1 MSVHGRSFLQY
12 LNEDDDK
19 WYPIPTSDLV
29 SVDYTDKVYAPAAVE
44 LIVSNKRMNEVLG
57 TDIDASSGTYT
68 VEGEV
73 ANPTFRRYQTIRLFN
88 LPRALEL
95 ETITHDGASPAVFSK
110 DAHGL
115 TNGDFIHLVNEDS
128 GTILDGIYEVNN
140 VTTDTFRLEGPGEGS
155 ASQTYSTS
163 AAGDGV
169 TQAMLINTS
178 GIDSSETEF
187 AVDNVTGGGT
197 PDTEVDVGAYV
208 KVDDEVMQIT
218 DTSDTTISVTRGVL
232 GSTAAMHDNN
242 DAVNHQRTAYI
253 AMRTD
258 KMMYCYFYGKID
270 SVDVSYSDAV
280 GKTIHIQ
287 ASDYLRTL
295 GTEPITKAIQDSS
308 SACDDFTTTR
318 LVPADEAEA
327 TDQGKFRDALYDN
340 AKFSDTLKAIISD
353 WAFGKSLYTDNTY
366 DGSSSIGEAKF
377 QDSDFSF
384 ATGDISRKK
393 KFAGNNTTALKAMV
407 SIAMTERHSNR
418 GLEFPRTDVPA
429 AEISYG
435 SSGSEEDSGD
445 DQDVLIKASS
455 HGYVNGNMVNVSG
468 DDLDGSSIDDDDYIH
483 DGSYIVHS
491 VTTDNFKIKGL
502 DGNTITSTADSST
515 DRTVTIKAEPSGGQ
529 GYDFY
534 LDTGLYG
541 TTNGEAFAGHS
552 QDTHRPHLNYFMRG
566 SEPVDPEATGLTVYY
581 PTSENQSE
589 SDTDWNMTKIFM
601 QPDFDHGLFDDDL
614 YTQVALSAVD
624 DNGQVTNA
632 NDLGHVM
639 EMFKVNSISN
649 EDYTSDRVV
658 IINQKQASGEECGAG
673 VFHWN
678 RGDDVRT
685 YKWQSTDTNTYDELL
700 EDNVMFFAGGAEG
713 SNTNEY
719 ARKSMAHA
727 SKGTFGVIEN
737 NKGSFLNGGT
747 TTGMAGFSPLPAGGR
762 SITDPPN
769 TTANDDGTYND
780 HPKMQDLV
788 ALTGTMEG
796 FHWGATALAG
806 ANLIKDVYNC
816 EVEGLLGTEVTATQA
831 TVSDDIKVNKEGHG
845 LETGTLIRITNI
857 NGVTTGTTAGVK
869 INTAPARTN
878 GVNADTT
885 DTGSYYRVEY
895 EDEDYF
901 WLTLPQKHRTNIDAT
916 SDRLAFSGTISGG
929 TFKYKPVF
937 NVFKEVC
944 RVQWQSGFDWT
955 TQEDLTVLRTSLT
968 GKGAQ
973 SLMVSDVVKNDRPY
987 KGLQVNTL
995 LATPQY
1001 MPGNDHHGVIANHG
1015 TLASP
1020 SGYDNHPKDYYDAS
1034 DTKSYFGYA
1043 TVAQSLEADGTG
1055 DGCTSNV
1062 DRFGASVDDDVPVLF
1077 RYGDYISE
1085 TRLLYGD
1092 PGLVGVVG
1100 RDRSSDAGGAAKTSN
1115 DVFKNVNCKIIERF
1129 KDKRSISKTYPLE
1142 YNTTSIT
1149 NDWDSV
1155 RKAAAGLLMRTII
1168 PAQRTTFNIF
1178 GYPTIKLVGQGQSG
1192 TSGDTLVPAQH
1203 PVSFGGRAGMLVE
1216 KLDGA
1221 DAAGGKMTA
1230 TSLATAIATDT
1241 GNITAPLDDGT
1252 SWAQATYYRFF
1263 IYLRAGSSIRVVHP
1277 AAGVTGNMIITGLK
1291 YSERAG
1297 HTRTSISTTGYDE
1310 AFINQMHA
1318 PLGQLIKS
1326 ISSSSSSVQPTIMSN
1341 REITAIHKRT
1351 FDENNGVF
1359 YVGDPTS

>member
-12 LNEDDDK
+12 LNEDDEK

-29 SVDYTDKVYAPAAVE
+29 SVDYTDKVYAPAMVE
-44 LIVSNKRMNEVLG
+44 VVISNKRMNETLG
-57 TDIDASSGTYT
+57 TDIDAYSGTYT

-95 ETITHDGASPAVFSK
+95 EAITHNGASPAVFDK

-140 VTTDTFRLEGPGEGS
+140 VTTDTFRLEGPGTGS

-187 AVDNVTGGGT
+187 AVDTVTGGGL
-197 PDTEVDVGAYV
+197 PNSQVQVGAYV
-208 KVDDEVMQIT
+208 KVDDEIMQIT
-218 DTSDTTISVTRGVL
+218 GTSDTTISVTRGVL
-232 GSTAAMHDNN
+232 GSTAAIHDNN

-270 SVDVSYSDAV
+270 TVDVSYSDAV
-280 GKTIHIQ
+280 GKTIHLQ
-287 ASDYLRTL
+287 ASDYFRTL
-295 GTEPITKAIQDSS
+295 GTEPITKVIQDSS
-308 SACDDFTTTR
+308 AACDDFTTTR
-318 LVPADEAEA
+318 LVPADPKKQD
-327 TDQGKFRDALYDN
+327 DQGKFRDALYDN
-340 AKFSDTLKAIISD
+340 AKFSDTLKAIVSD
-353 WAFGKSLYTDNTY
+353 WAFGKKLYSDNTH
-366 DGSSSIGEAKF
+366 DGSTSIGEAKF
-377 QDSDFSF
+377 QDSAFDFP
-384 ATGDISRKK
+384 TGDISRKK
-393 KFAGNNTTALKAMV
+393 KFGGTDTTALKAMV
-407 SIAMTERHSNR
+407 NIAMTERHSNT
-418 GLEFPRTDVPA
+418 GSAFA
-429 AEISYG
+429 GAEVSYG
-435 SSGSEEDSGD
+435 ESGNEADTGTEDI
-445 DQDVLIKASS
+445 LIKATA
-455 HGYVNGNMVNVSG
+455 HGYVNGNMVKVSN
-468 DDLDGSSIDDDDYIH
+468 DNNASIDGGSGTYIQA
-483 DGSYIVHS
+483 GAYIVHS
-491 VTTDNFKIKGL
+491 VTTNDFKIKNL
-502 DGNTITSTADSST
+502 NGNTIQSVANSSES
-515 DRTVTIKAEPSGGQ
+515 RIVSLAAEPSGAQ

-552 QDTHRPHLNYFMRG
+552 KDTHRPHINYFMRG
-566 SEPVDPEATGLTVYY
+566 SEPIDPAATGLTVYY

-589 SDTDWNMTKIFM
+589 SDTDWNLTKIFM

-624 DNGQVTNA
+624 DNGQVKNA
-632 NDLGHVM
+632 NDLGHKL
-639 EMFKVNSISN
+639 EMFKVNSIS
-649 EDYTSDRVV
+649 EQDYTANRPEGGFPPATVLR
-658 IINQKQASGEECGAG
+658 QKASGEENGRG

-685 YKWQSTDTNTYDELL
+685 YNWQSTDTDTYDKLL
-700 EDNVMFFAGGAEG
+700 EDNVTFFAGGAAS
-713 SNTNEY
+713 SNTNKA
-719 ARKSMAHA
+719 ARESMSH
-727 SKGTFGVIEN
+727 SSDGTFGVIEH
-737 NKGSFLNGGT
+737 NKGGFLNGKT
-747 TTGMAGFSPLPAGGR
+747 TSGMAGFSPLPAGGR
-762 SITDPPN
+762 SMTDPPN
-769 TTANDDGTYND
+769 TTANDDGTYED
-780 HPKMQDLV
+780 HPKMKDLV
-788 ALTGTMEG
+788 SLTGTMEG
-796 FHWGATALAG
+796 YHWGATALTG

-816 EVEGLLGTEVTATQA
+816 EVEGLLGTEVTAAQA
-831 TVSDDIKVNKEGHG
+831 TVDGDIEVTEEDHG

-869 INTAPARTN
+869 INTAPTRTN

-895 EDEDYF
+895 EDADTF
-901 WLTLPQKHRTNIDAT
+901 WLTLPQQHKSQLDAT
-916 SDRLAFSGTISGG
+916 ADRLEFSSATSGG
-929 TFKYKPVF
+929 ILKYKPVF

-955 TQEDLTVLRTSLT
+955 TGEDLTVVRTSVDT
-968 GKGAQ
+968 KGAQ

-987 KGLQVNTL
+987 KGVQVNAL
-995 LATPQY
+995 LAPTED
-1001 MPGNDHHGVIANHG
+1001 MPGDDHHGVIANHNYIN
-1015 TLASP
+1015 TSP
-1020 SGYDNHPKDYYDAS
+1020 ADNHPRDFYDS
-1034 DTKSYFGYA
+1034 GGTESYFGYA

-1055 DGCTSNV
+1055 DGCTANV
-1062 DRFGASVDDDVPVLF
+1062 DRFGAGVADDVPVLF

-1092 PGLVGVVG
+1092 DSGITGVVG
-1100 RDRSSDAGGAAKTSN
+1100 RDRSSGAGGAAKSSN

-1129 KDKRSISKTYPLE
+1129 KDKRSISKTYKLK
-1142 YNTTSIT
+1142 YNATTMETDSDSI
-1149 NDWDSV
+1149 
-1155 RKAAAGLLMRTII
+1155 RQAAAGILTRVII
-1168 PAQRTTFNIF
+1168 PSKRTTFNIF

-1192 TSGDTLVPAQH
+1192 TSGNTLVPAQH

-1221 DAAGGKMTA
+1221 DAAGGTMTA

-1263 IYLRAGSSIRVVHP
+1263 IYLRAGSSVRVVHP

-1297 HTRTSISTTGYDE
+1297 HTRTTISTTGYDE
-1310 AFINQMHA
+1310 AFINQMHS
-1318 PLGQLIKS
+1318 PLGKLIET
-1326 ISSSSSSVQPTIMSN
+1326 IRTSSSNVQPTVMSN

-1351 FDENNGVF
+1351 YDANNGVF
-1359 YVGDPTS
+1359 YTGSPS